1 LQGSA
6 LGSSGRRDAGTQG
19 LIEKGRLKRL
29 TIMAADIGWWK
40 MVGW

>member
-1 LQGSA
+1 
-6 LGSSGRRDAGTQG
+6 